1 MEVVLTWERLQVP
14 HRRKRLPPVGLRNL
28 GNTCYLNSVL
38 QCLTYTPPLAHLS
51 LLHRHSS
58 LCDGTECPF
67 CLLERRIAR
76 SLSLGEGVAQDAPS
90 GLRSGL
96 EDRFRWGRQED
107 AHEFLRHVIDACH
120 SASLKLL
127 KRKAGAAATATEVK
141 EIFGGALMSQVKC
154 LLCGRESDK
163 VDEIMDLSLD
173 LIGCG
178 SLAEALARFFQAE
191 VLDGNNKYKCDKC
204 EKLTEAKKQLFILRA
219 PNVLVIQFK
228 RFEGINGAKI
238 NRDITFGEVLLLSS
252 YMCKASQDPQPEY
265 KLYGIIVH
273 SGCSPDSGHYYAYI
287 KDANG
292 RWYCCNDAHVSLA
305 STQQVLSEKV
315 YILFY
320 SRSNQRPRPSKIG
333 LSYNGVKT
341 PNSKG
346 SHVELNNREVDPLKS
361 PMRKPSEPHH
371 SEKGTST
378 MSRIG
383 MVPNQQIKF
392 GIQKII
398 GKTVVV
404 NGNGNQEGQKN
415 TLIEKHD
422 VSEQGRTMKSN
433 RLSST
438 SNTAEPAAP
447 KKQISP
453 ASNGTA
459 VHNGPKHS
467 ENGTLSN
474 RNKDALRVGHY
485 LTTSDAQK
493 NGTAQNGSDSSLGSK
508 NMSVLHRSDTPGL
521 KRKPWD
527 AEKSEN
533 GGTVN
538 KKPCNY
544 PRITFRAACRM

>member
-58 LCDGTECPF
+58 LCKSPSPDRPRRRNRVP
-67 CLLERRIAR
+67 LLPPREEDRAVAEPRRGRGAGR
-76 SLSLGEGVAQDAPS
+76 AV

-252 YMCKASQDPQPEY
+252 YMCKASQEQAICGEHIGARKSRINAWGIHCAGAKRMCIEEHNMNRGIVACFWTDSSLGPEPVDLSTVEALHRKTEEPPRSSLLPSQSSLSRAVRIKDGNLWGGDESLSQPSVRNNDPQPEY

-320 SRSNQRPRPSKIG
+320 SRSNQRLRPSKIG

-383 MVPNQQIKF
+383 MAPNQQIKF

-415 TLIEKHD
+415 T
-422 VSEQGRTMKSN
+422 
-433 RLSST
+433 
-438 SNTAEPAAP
+438 
-447 KKQISP
+447 
-453 ASNGTA
+453 
-459 VHNGPKHS
+459 
-467 ENGTLSN
+467 
-474 RNKDALRVGHY
+474 
-485 LTTSDAQK
+485 
-493 NGTAQNGSDSSLGSK
+493 
-508 NMSVLHRSDTPGL
+508 
-521 KRKPWD
+521 
-527 AEKSEN
+527 
-533 GGTVN
+533 
-538 KKPCNY
+538 
-544 PRITFRAACRM
+544 